1 MPQPLGFL
9 TTTRPFIIAGALIH
23 FRRMTALVPGRTRL
37 RRYIVADSAS
47 DEDELNSRLET
58 LAVADSPPTRPP
70 ASARRG
76 GLDGDAWARVA
87 RRDATAALDLAS
99 DDEDGWLATS
109 DEEGQGASAGESA
122 SNSDSIWTSPK
133 PPRPKRRRR
142 RADPPRPHEF
152 ASRGRRSPPARK
164 PPGRM
169 ADPPNLS
176 VATPR
181 HVARAA
187 RRRARSSARP
197 RRLRRRR
204 RRGAP
209 RRGGRM
215 LLVQRLRTT
224 SGITRMTK
232 RRVGPVAAWER
243 RAVVELSTH
252 VCDSEEKMRHTLA
265 HELCHAA
272 AWVVDGVS
280 KPPHGRAFKRW
291 ASRFMDA
298 VPALTIT
305 TRHTYV
311 ISYKFN
317 WRCSASGC
325 NYAIGRHS
333 DSLDTTKYVCGRCA
347 APLVAVPQPT

>member
-1 MPQPLGFL
+1 MPLGFL

-109 DEEGQGASAGESA
+109 DEEGQGASASESA
-122 SNSDSIWTSPK
+122 SNSDSILDLTEAASPEAAAATK
-133 PPRPKRRRR
+133 PILL
-142 RADPPRPHEF
+142 DLTNSPPG
-152 ASRGRRSPPARK
+152 AASPPARK

-169 ADPPNLS
+169 SDTSNLS

-181 HVARAA
+181 HVARAFA
-187 RRRARSSARP
+187 RRRAA
-197 RRLRRRR
+197 LLGDAFADYD
-204 RRGAP
+204 GAVV
-209 RRGGRM
+209 GGR
-215 LLVQRLRTT
+215 LAEAVECSWSKRLRTT

-317 WRCSASGC
+317 WRCSAPGC

-333 DSLDTTKYVCGRCA
+333 NSLDTTKYVCGRCA

>member
-1 MPQPLGFL
+1 M
-9 TTTRPFIIAGALIH
+9 
-23 FRRMTALVPGRTRL
+23 
-37 RRYIVADSAS
+37 SS
-47 DEDELNSRLET
+47 E
-58 LAVADSPPTRPP
+58 
-70 ASARRG
+70 
-76 GLDGDAWARVA
+76 
-87 RRDATAALDLAS
+87 
-99 DDEDGWLATS
+99 
-109 DEEGQGASAGESA
+109 
-122 SNSDSIWTSPK
+122 
-133 PPRPKRRRR
+133 
-142 RADPPRPHEF
+142 
-152 ASRGRRSPPARK
+152 
-164 PPGRM
+164 
-169 ADPPNLS
+169 
-176 VATPR
+176 
-181 HVARAA
+181 ARAFA
-187 RRRARSSARP
+187 RRRAA
-197 RRLRRRR
+197 LLGDAFADYD
-204 RRGAP
+204 GAVV
-209 RRGGRM
+209 GGR
-215 LLVQRLRTT
+215 LAEAVECSWSKRLRTT

-317 WRCSASGC
+317 WRCSAPGC

-333 DSLDTTKYVCGRCA
+333 NSLDTTKYVCGRCA